1 MPRRRISHIIADVV
15 DESGAAA
22 RGRLG
27 VFAIATIAMTCG
39 MIAACAARPPAP
51 ALLSAPPIP
60 TSSLVGVASW
70 YGPGFNGHRTSSGEV
85 YNQEDLTAASTLF
98 PLGTRIMVTNLSNG
112 RAVEVAIN
120 DHGPYAKG
128 RMIDLSY
135 RAARVLGMIGPGTA
149 RVRMDVLG
157 TPPNGAALIGRE
169 AYFVQVGSFSYAANA
184 ERLRARLSAYYPDV
198 RIDPVEAGAGRFYR
212 VRMGAFASQSEAEER
227 ARLAT
232 QFGLP
237 VVIVEE

>member
-1 MPRRRISHIIADVV
+1 M
-15 DESGAAA
+15 DESCAS
-22 RGRLG
+22 RGRLC
-27 VFAIATIAMTCG
+27 VLAIATICA
-39 MIAACAARPPAP
+39 MIAACSARPPAP
-51 ALLSAPPIP
+51 LPPTVP

-135 RAARVLGMIGPGTA
+135 RAARVLGMVGPGTA
-149 RVRMDVLG
+149 RVRMDVLS
-157 TPPNGAALIGRE
+157 TPPDSAALVGRE

-212 VRMGAFASQSEAEER
+212 VRMGAFPSQREAEER
-227 ARLAT
+227 ARSAS

-237 VVIVEE
+237 IVVVEE

>member
-1 MPRRRISHIIADVV
+1 V
-15 DESGAAA
+15 DESGATA

-27 VFAIATIAMTCG
+27 VFAIAKIATICG
-39 MIAACAARPPAP
+39 MIAACAAHPPVPAP
-51 ALLSAPPIP
+51 LPAPPIP
-60 TSSLVGVASW
+60 ASSLVGVASW

-98 PLGTRIMVTNLSNG
+98 PLGTRIMVTNLGNG

-135 RAARVLGMIGPGTA
+135 RAARVLGMVGPGTA
-149 RVRMDVLG
+149 RVRMDVLS
-157 TPPNGAALIGRE
+157 TPADSAALVGRE

-212 VRMGAFASQSEAEER
+212 VRMGAFASQGEAEER
-227 ARLAT
+227 ARSAS
-232 QFGLP
+232 QSGLP

>member
-1 MPRRRISHIIADVV
+1 MG
-15 DESGAAA
+15 ESGAAA

-27 VFAIATIAMTCG
+27 VFAIATIATICG
-39 MIAACAARPPAP
+39 MLAACAARPPAP
-51 ALLSAPPIP
+51 APLPPTPIP
-60 TSSLVGVASW
+60 RSSLVGVASW

-85 YNQEDLTAASTLF
+85 YNQEDLTAASKLF
-98 PLGTRIMVTNLSNG
+98 PLGTHIMVTNLSNG

-149 RVRMDVLG
+149 RVRMDVLS
-157 TPPNGAALIGRE
+157 TPPDNAALVGRE

-198 RIDPVEAGAGRFYR
+198 TIDPVEAGASRFYR
-212 VRMGAFASQSEAEER
+212 VRMGAFASQREAEER
-227 ARLAT
+227 ARSASA
-232 QFGLP
+232 FGLP

>member
-1 MPRRRISHIIADVV
+1 VDVV
-15 DESGAAA
+15 DESDAEAH
-22 RGRLG
+22 GRLA
-27 VFAIATIAMTCG
+27 VFAIATICA

-51 ALLSAPPIP
+51 LPPPPIP

-85 YNQEDLTAASTLF
+85 YHQEDLTAASTLF

-149 RVRMDVLG
+149 GVRMDVLS
-157 TPPNGAALIGRE
+157 TPPDSAALVGRE
-169 AYFVQVGSFSYAANA
+169 AYFVQVGSFSYAPNA
-184 ERLRARLSAYYPDV
+184 ERLRARLMAYYPDV
-198 RIDPVEAGAGRFYR
+198 RVDPVEAGANRFYR
-212 VRMGAFASQSEAEER
+212 VRMGAFASQRDAEER
-227 ARLAT
+227 ARSASA
-232 QFGLP
+232 FGLP

>member
-1 MPRRRISHIIADVV
+1 M
-15 DESGAAA
+15 DESDAAA
-22 RGRLG
+22 RGRLA
-27 VFAIATIAMTCG
+27 VFAIATICA
-39 MIAACAARPPAP
+39 MIAACSARPPAP
-51 ALLSAPPIP
+51 LPPTPIP
-60 TSSLVGVASW
+60 RSSLVGVASW

-85 YNQEDLTAASTLF
+85 YNQEDLTAASKLF
-98 PLGTRIMVTNLSNG
+98 PLGTHIMVTNLSNG

-149 RVRMDVLG
+149 RVRMDVLS

-198 RIDPVEAGAGRFYR
+198 TIDPVEAGASRFYR
-212 VRMGAFASQSEAEER
+212 VRMGAFPSQREAEER
-227 ARLAT
+227 ARSAS

-237 VVIVEE
+237 VVVVEE

>member
-1 MPRRRISHIIADVV
+1 VDVV
-15 DESGAAA
+15 DESDAAA
-22 RGRLG
+22 RGRLA
-27 VFAIATIAMTCG
+27 VFAIATICA
-39 MIAACAARPPAP
+39 MIAACSARPPAP
-51 ALLSAPPIP
+51 LPPTPIP

-70 YGPGFNGHRTSSGEV
+70 YGPGFNGHRTSSAEV

-149 RVRMDVLG
+149 RVRMDVLS
-157 TPPNGAALIGRE
+157 TPPDSAALVGRE

-212 VRMGAFASQSEAEER
+212 VRMGGFPSQREAEER
-227 ARLAT
+227 ARSAS

-237 VVIVEE
+237 VVVVEE

>member
-1 MPRRRISHIIADVV
+1 MG
-15 DESGAAA
+15 ESGAAA

-27 VFAIATIAMTCG
+27 VFAIATIATICG
-39 MIAACAARPPAP
+39 MLAACAARPPAP
-51 ALLSAPPIP
+51 APLPPTPIP
-60 TSSLVGVASW
+60 RSSLVGVASW

-85 YNQEDLTAASTLF
+85 YNQEDLTAASKLF
-98 PLGTRIMVTNLSNG
+98 PLGTHIMVTNLSNG

-149 RVRMDVLG
+149 RVRMDVLS
-157 TPPNGAALIGRE
+157 TPPDNAALVGRE
-169 AYFVQVGSFSYAANA
+169 AYFVQVGSFSYAPNA

-212 VRMGAFASQSEAEER
+212 VRMGGFPSQREAEER
-227 ARLAT
+227 ARSAS

-237 VVIVEE
+237 IVVVEE

>member
-1 MPRRRISHIIADVV
+1 VDVV

-22 RGRLG
+22 SGRLG
-27 VFAIATIAMTCG
+27 VFAIATIATIAMTCG
-39 MIAACAARPPAP
+39 MFAACSTRPPVPAP
-51 ALLSAPPIP
+51 LPVPPIP

-135 RAARVLGMIGPGTA
+135 RAARVLGMIGPGTS
-149 RVRMDVLG
+149 RVRMDVLS
-157 TPPNGAALIGRE
+157 TPPNGAALVGRE

-184 ERLRARLSAYYPDV
+184 ERLRARLTAYYPDV
-198 RIDPVEAGAGRFYR
+198 RVDPVEAGASRFYR

-227 ARLAT
+227 AHSAS

>member
-1 MPRRRISHIIADVV
+1 MG
-15 DESGAAA
+15 ESGAAA

-27 VFAIATIAMTCG
+27 VFAIATIATICG
-39 MIAACAARPPAP
+39 MLAACAARPPAP
-51 ALLSAPPIP
+51 APLPPTPIP
-60 TSSLVGVASW
+60 RSSLVGVASW

-85 YNQEDLTAASTLF
+85 YNQEDLTAASKLF
-98 PLGTRIMVTNLSNG
+98 PLGTHIMVTNLSNG

-149 RVRMDVLG
+149 RVRMDVLS
-157 TPPNGAALIGRE
+157 TPPNGAALLGRE
-169 AYFVQVGSFSYAANA
+169 AYFVQVGSFSYAENA
-184 ERLRARLSAYYPDV
+184 ERLRARLANHFTDV

-212 VRMGAFASQSEAEER
+212 VRMGAFASQREAEER
-227 ARLAT
+227 ARSAS

>member
-1 MPRRRISHIIADVV
+1 V
-15 DESGAAA
+15 DESDAAA
-22 RGRLG
+22 RGRLA
-27 VFAIATIAMTCG
+27 VFAIATICA
-39 MIAACAARPPAP
+39 MIAACSARPPAP
-51 ALLSAPPIP
+51 LPPTPIP

-149 RVRMDVLG
+149 RVRMDVLS
-157 TPPNGAALIGRE
+157 TPPDSAALVGRE
-169 AYFVQVGSFSYAANA
+169 AYFVQVGSFSYAPNA

-212 VRMGAFASQSEAEER
+212 VRMGGFGSQREAEER
-227 ARLAT
+227 ARSAS

-237 VVIVEE
+237 VVVVEE